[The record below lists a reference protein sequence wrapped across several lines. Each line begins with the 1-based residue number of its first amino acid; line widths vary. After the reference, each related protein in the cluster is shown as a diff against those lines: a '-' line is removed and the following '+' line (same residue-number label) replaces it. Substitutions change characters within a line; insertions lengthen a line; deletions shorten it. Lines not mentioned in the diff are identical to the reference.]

1 MRSLKDKKILITG
14 GPTWVALDD
23 VRIISN
29 RSTGQLAQSFA
40 RTLTK
45 AKAKV
50 TLLEGPV
57 VEPLREKGITVK
69 RFCFYDELAEL
80 LRTELKR
87 QYDIVIHAA
96 AVSDYKP
103 IKKIKG
109 KISSK
114 LKRLELTLAPTKKLI
129 NTIKDI
135 APKTFLVGFKLLP
148 RIKNGHD
155 VHKLFTRS
163 QCDLVVINETSEK
176 HYSAIIVDAEENILA
191 KAKNR
196 NDLVEKLTQI
206 LNK

>member
-1 MRSLKDKKILITG
+1 MHSLRNKKVLITG

-29 RSTGQLAQSFA
+29 RSTGRLAQILA
-40 RTLTK
+40 QTLDK
-45 AKAKV
+45 ENAHV

-57 VEPLREKGITVK
+57 VEPLKQKDITVK
-69 RFCFYDELAEL
+69 RFCFYEELAEL
-80 LRTELKR
+80 LNTELKK

-103 IKKIKG
+103 IKKVKG

-114 LKRLELTLAPTKKLI
+114 LKRLELILAPTKKLI
-129 NTIKDI
+129 NTIKTI

-148 RIKNGHD
+148 RIETGHD
-155 VHKLFTRS
+155 VHKLFSKS

-196 NDLVEKLTQI
+196 NELVEKLTRI
-206 LNK
+206 LNT